1 MPLKVI
7 RLPETGNEKKFAVFK
22 NFFAACPHHPNPLLP
37 SLRTE
42 KGEEGI
48 ISIRLFRI
56 PSPLP
61 SFRTGDRH
69 GSLSVERGQDAQN
82 SARPRGVRGVRAC
95 GPGRMPKTALD

>member
-61 SFRTGDRH
+61 SFRTGE
-69 GSLSVERGQDAQN
+69 GCPKG
-82 SARPRGVRGVRAC
+82 GVRAC